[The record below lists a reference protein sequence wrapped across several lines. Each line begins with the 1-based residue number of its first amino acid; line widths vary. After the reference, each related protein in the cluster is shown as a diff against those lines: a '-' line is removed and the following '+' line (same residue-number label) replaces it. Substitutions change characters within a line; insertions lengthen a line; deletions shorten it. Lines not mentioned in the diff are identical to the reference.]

1 MLGFYLVDNED
12 FTELFC
18 INKEKPELECNGKC
32 EVSKIAQQEQDQKEK
47 STVLDLLQYESVYN
61 KTQEN
66 EIVFNLINI
75 ESKSIFVYINHYL
88 FQSSDKINHP
98 PILV

>member
-61 KTQEN
+61 QTQEN